1 LAKVFTIT
9 EGLENMGAL
18 KTGGQGSVYKARRTG
33 EIITAV
39 KLLPTPIHTENEA
52 DKNFRDFQNEVTKLK
67 KVNEQ
72 PNPNVVKVL
81 NSGITETGSFPFIEM
96 EFIEG
101 PDLEELLKPPHEPI
115 FSIKEVIKVADQLSY
130 ALAHCHKVSVKHGDI
145 KSNNVKFNIH
155 TGNYVLLDFGLAV
168 MSDEQRRTSL
178 RHAGAIEFM
187 APEQNEGRMLFETDV
202 YSFGII
208 LFELL
213 TGTVPFPLKGGGESA
228 RNEVRLAHMEVHPPS
243 ILSLRRQA
251 LPQTWSEE
259 KKEREMQLPDWL
271 LETVYKCLQ
280 KKPEDRF
287 ENGAALHEYII
298 NNSIRSLGKQEGNRD
313 SINLLQQENSRLLR
327 ENEQLQQQLLQLTG
341 NDKRREEEI
350 KFLRS
355 EVLARER
362 TISELNN
369 NAYNYASTPAKKKS
383 KKGLLLVGLVVLAF
397 AAYFLFAMVNN
408 FFSRNDEPKRTS
420 QTQKEVPKEVK
431 KQPIGDYKVVAERA
445 YFHNEPNA
453 STRRSAYM
461 IPSEDIITA
470 LDQQNG
476 FLYTEFTNSRGQTS
490 KGWLRRED
498 LMTIDEWNAAQV
510 QTPPEPEVPARLTK
524 IEINQ
529 QLQNAKRLL
538 DNGQTA
544 EALNIY
550 NYLAEQDVAEAQFEY
565 GNLALKNRNTEI
577 DCDRANQL
585 IQQASDN
592 GYAPAKR
599 TLGFL
604 YLFGQNKE
612 VMRLNNYTRCDH
624 ERNVIRGSRLL
635 MEALAAGDSTAGE
648 ILEDANISTTET
660 GN

>member
-1 LAKVFTIT
+1 
-9 EGLENMGAL
+9 MGAL
-18 KTGGQGSVYKARRTG
+18 KTGGQGSVYKAKRTG

-101 PDLEELLKPPHEPI
+101 PDLEELLKPPHDPL
-115 FSIKEVIKVADQLSY
+115 FTVKEAIKVADQLSY

-145 KSNNVKFNIH
+145 KSNNVKFNVH

-187 APEQNEGRMLFETDV
+187 APEQNEGRMLFETDI
-202 YSFGII
+202 YSFGVI

-213 TGTVPFPLKGGGESA
+213 TGTVPFPLKGGGETA
-228 RNEVRLAHMEVHPPS
+228 RNEVRLAHMETLPPS
-243 ILSLRRQA
+243 LLSMRRQA
-251 LPQTWSEE
+251 LPQSWSDE
-259 KKEREMQLPDWL
+259 KKEREMLLPDWL
-271 LETVYKCLQ
+271 VETVYKCLQ

-287 ENGAALHEYII
+287 SNGVALHEYII
-298 NNSIRSLGKQEGNRD
+298 NNSIRTSGRQEGGRD
-313 SINLLQQENSRLLR
+313 SLNLLQQELSRLQR
-327 ENEQLQQQLLQLTG
+327 ENEQLQQSLHQFTDS
-341 NDKRREEEI
+341 DKRKDEEI
-350 KFLRS
+350 RFLRS
-355 EVLARER
+355 DIIAKER
-362 TISELNN
+362 TINELNSRS
-369 NAYNYASTPAKKKS
+369 YTYAAPPQPAKKKS
-383 KKGLLLVGLVVLAF
+383 RKSLLIVGLVVIAF
-397 AAYFLFAMVNN
+397 AAYFLVAMVNN
-408 FFSRNDEPKRTS
+408 FFSNNNKNNSTETRSTERVESSTSPKR
-420 QTQKEVPKEVK
+420 KPM
-431 KQPIGDYKVVAERA
+431 GDYKVVAERA
-445 YFHNEPNA
+445 YFHNEPDA

-470 LDQQNG
+470 LDEQAG

-498 LMTIDEWNAAQV
+498 LMTVEEWNKAQEQV
-510 QTPPEPEVPARLTK
+510 VPEPEVPARLTK

-529 QLQNAKRLL
+529 QLQNARRLL

-550 NYLAEQDVAEAQFEY
+550 NYLAEQEVAEAQFEY
-565 GNLALKNRNTEI
+565 GNLALKDRNREI
-577 DCDRANQL
+577 DCDRASEL
-585 IQQASDN
+585 IQMASDG
-592 GYAPAKR
+592 GYLPAKR

-604 YLFGQNKE
+604 YLFGQNRD
-612 VMRLNNYTRCDH
+612 VMRLNNYTRCTH
-624 ERNVIRGSRLL
+624 ERNVIKGSRLL
-635 MEALAAGDSTAGE
+635 MEALSAGDSTAGE
-648 ILEDANISTTET
+648 ILEDANISNSDTS
-660 GN
+660 N